1 MRISRQEARKNQ
13 IEMQGSS
20 SFGSLGLDG
29 SSQRSL
35 SMPRPKRTTKSAS
48 DLIKTASQARRHSL
62 YSEIPFF
69 AAHGM
74 QARSSSIVRAVS
86 QSDLSALLVSWRGP
100 RGGAADFASI
110 EAEMQQEDV
119 VTAPL
124 LVAVAIAAA
133 AQFLNGFNTSVM
145 NAPEAVVFP
154 GHTTLEWSLAVA
166 AYCVGAP
173 FGAGAGGLLAKSLG
187 RRGALLWDARI
198 FLVGGL
204 LMACAP
210 TIRWLIV
217 GRFVVG
223 IASGLGSVLV
233 PIYLGE
239 LPRG

>member
-1 MRISRQEARKNQ
+1 MRISQPAPGGSQNQ

-173 FGAGAGGLLAKSLG
+173 FGAG
-187 RRGALLWDARI
+187 
-198 FLVGGL
+198 
-204 LMACAP
+204 
-210 TIRWLIV
+210 
-217 GRFVVG
+217 
-223 IASGLGSVLV
+223 
-233 PIYLGE
+233 
-239 LPRG
+239 LPRGFTHRQVYSRDARRAGARALRGGKGRLNWVGHSRNSECSITGRVKNYVK